1 MKTFFIFLILAFC
14 GTLFCP
20 KIENDQN
27 ENLNTKQSI
36 SDTCVPNYKSFKVIA
51 SFDKE
56 AYLLK
61 DTILISVDI
70 FNRCSKIFLISTLSQ
85 VYLLKDVFFENEE
98 GQLIGAGI
106 TSGDPI
112 YFALNESLKDTLLRI
127 LPFEKI
133 SLKFKVAA
141 TFSGEIYGRVNC
153 IFKGKWIEGT
163 KINRVCLFSNSLQC
177 RIKEKP

>member
-1 MKTFFIFLILAFC
+1 MKTLLIFYILVSHS
-14 GTLFCP
+14 TLFWP
-20 KIENDQN
+20 AIESYQN
-27 ENLNTKQSI
+27 KNLNTSQSI
-36 SDTCVPNYKSFKVIA
+36 SDTCVPNYSSFKIIA

-61 DTILISVDI
+61 DTIQISVDI
-70 FNRCSKIFLISTLSQ
+70 FNRCSKMFLISTLSQ
-85 VYLLKDVFFENEE
+85 VYLWKDVFFENEE
-98 GQLIGAGI
+98 GQLISAGI
-106 TSGDPI
+106 TSGEPI

-133 SLKFKVAA
+133 SLKFKVPA

-163 KINRVCLFSNSLQC
+163 KINRVCLFSNSIHC